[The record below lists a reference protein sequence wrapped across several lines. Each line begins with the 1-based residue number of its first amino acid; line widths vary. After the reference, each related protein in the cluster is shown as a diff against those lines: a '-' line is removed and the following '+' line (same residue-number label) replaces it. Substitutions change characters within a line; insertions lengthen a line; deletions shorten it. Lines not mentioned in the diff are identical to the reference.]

1 MKTIGLVGGVASG
14 KSTVAA
20 EFAKLGAVVFDADK
34 MAHAALEDPA
44 VQTALVVRW
53 GEGILSPAGKLDR
66 AAIAAKVFG
75 DHAEAHEER
84 AFLESLLHPR
94 IRTEVEAELLKL
106 AKTQVPAAV
115 IDAPLLMEAGWRD
128 ICDGLVFIDTPE
140 QVRHE
145 RAELRGWSPQEFV
158 RRESAQMPIEQKREA
173 ATHILDNNGT
183 ADDLAREARE
193 VWSQIVE

>member
-53 GEGILSPAGKLDR
+53 GDGILSPAGKLDR

-75 DHAEAHEER
+75 DDPQAREER

-140 QVRHE
+140 QARHE
-145 RAELRGWSPQEFV
+145 RAEQRGWSPQEFV

-183 ADDLAREARE
+183 ADDLAREVRE